1 MTKRKHFLFELG
13 VEELPAKNLQ
23 NYAID
28 LMNGFAEQLHKA
40 NLAHSEINYFVTP
53 RRLAIMIADLIER
66 QEDHEVVRSGP
77 NIKAAY
83 DSDGKPTKAAL
94 GFANSCDTTI
104 DNLIT
109 ITDKKGREFLAYRYQ
124 VVGKTVFELMPEICQ
139 AALKKITIPKPMR
152 WGDTDYEFMR
162 PVHWLVLLY
171 GDETIKCQIMGL
183 TSGRQTHGHRYHH
196 PGALKLGNAKEYAQL
211 LYDTGFVVADY
222 TKRQQIIT
230 AGIAA
235 KAKELN
241 AEVLIDEAL
250 LDEVTGLVEWPVILC
265 AQFNEAFLKVPPEA
279 LISAMKTHQKSFPV
293 VDDSGKLLPY
303 FITVANIASKNQQQ
317 VIHGNE
323 RVMSARLA
331 DAAFFYHTDCKQSLA
346 SRLEQLKHIVFQ
358 AKLGTLYDKT
368 QRIANLA
375 SSIAEKIADSNL
387 AHRAGLLCKAD
398 LVTDMV
404 AEFPELQ
411 GTIGYYYAINDG
423 EQEAVAIAISDHYR
437 PRYSGDDLPRNAIGD
452 CVALADKLDTLIGI
466 FGINQLPTGD
476 KDPFA
481 TRRAA
486 LGMLRI
492 IIEHEYELNLN
503 ELLKLALTGYNQTLA
518 NKDVIQQVQSFI
530 VDRLPALYQEHAI
543 STDTLNA
550 VLTAKTGIDN
560 PLDIHRRIMAVNEFR
575 KLPEAKSLALANKRA
590 SNILTKNG
598 IDIDLSTQPF
608 SLIKPELFEQ
618 EAEYALF
625 NQIKKLQDQSIH
637 FNNKMQ
643 AINYPELLKALA
655 SLQQPVDKFFDD
667 VLVNAEDQDIRHNR
681 FALLAALREL
691 FLLVADI
698 SKLQE

>member
-1 MTKRKHFLFELG
+1 MTKRRDCLFELG
-13 VEELPAKNLQ
+13 VEELPAKNLKA
-23 NYAID
+23 YATD
-28 LMNGFAEQLHKA
+28 LMTGFSEQLHKA
-40 NLAHSEINYFVTP
+40 DLAHDEIKYFVTP
-53 RRLAIMIADLIER
+53 RRLAIVIANLVER
-66 QEDHEVVRSGP
+66 QQDHEVVRSGP

-83 DSDGKPTKAAL
+83 DKQGKPTKAAL
-94 GFANSCDTTI
+94 GFAKSCNTSV
-104 DNLIT
+104 NKLIT
-109 ITDKKGREFLAYRYQ
+109 THDKKGNEFLAYRYQ
-124 VVGKTVFELMPEICQ
+124 VKGKRVYELMPEICQ
-139 AALKKITIPKPMR
+139 AALKKITIAKPMR
-152 WGDTDYEFMR
+152 WGDNDYEFMR
-162 PVHWLVLLY
+162 PAHWLVLLY
-171 GDETIKCQIMGL
+171 GDEVVECQLMGL
-183 TSGRQTHGHRYHH
+183 TSTRQTFGHRFHH
-196 PGALKLGNAKEYAQL
+196 PKQILLAQAAEYDKL
-211 LYDTGFVVADY
+211 LYDPGFVVADY
-222 TKRQQIIT
+222 AKRRQII
-230 AGIAA
+230 ADGIAA
-235 KAKELN
+235 KAKQLN
-241 AEVLIDEAL
+241 AKVLLDESL

-265 AQFNEAFLKVPPEA
+265 AEFNEEFLKIPPEA
-279 LISAMKTHQKSFPV
+279 LISAMKSHQKSFPV
-293 VDDSGKLLPY
+293 IDHAEKLLPY
-303 FITVANIASKNQQQ
+303 FITVANIESKDQDQ

-411 GTIGYYYAINDG
+411 GTIGYYYALNDG
-423 EQEAVAIAISDHYR
+423 EQAAVALAISDHYR
-437 PRYSGDDLPRNAIGD
+437 PRYSGDDLPSNAIGD
-452 CVALADKLDTLIGI
+452 CVSMADKLDTLVGI

-486 LGMLRI
+486 LGLLRI
-492 IIEHEYELNLN
+492 IIEHEYALNLN
-503 ELLKLALTGYNQTLA
+503 ELLQLALTGYSQTLA
-518 NKDVIQQVQSFI
+518 NKDVIGQVCAFI
-530 VDRLPALYQEHAI
+530 LDRLPAIYQAHAI

-560 PLDIHRRIMAVNEFR
+560 PLDIHRRVMAVNEFR
-575 KLPEAKSLALANKRA
+575 KLPEAKALALANKRA

-598 IDIDLSTQPF
+598 IDIDLSKQPF
-608 SLIKPELFEQ
+608 TIIKPELFEQ
-618 EAEYALF
+618 EAEHTLF
-625 NQIKKLQDQSIH
+625 NQIKKLQVKNIAL
-637 FNNKMQ
+637 NNHAQ
-643 AINYPELLKALA
+643 TVDYPELLKSLA

-667 VLVNAEDQDIRHNR
+667 VLVNAKDQDIRHNR

-691 FLLVADI
+691 FLIVADI